1 MKMLAAYM
9 NEIGKMEIG
18 EVEKPQ
24 PKAKEVLVKLDYVGV
39 CGSDGHYFHNGR
51 CGSYVV
57 TDDCKPFILGHECA
71 GVVVELGEGVTDL
84 QVGDKVALEPGIT
97 CGECEFCKSGRYNL
111 CPDVVFLATP
121 PVQGCNM
128 EYIAFPANMCFKL
141 PENVSTLEG
150 ALVEP
155 LSVGVHA
162 ANQGDVNEND
172 DVLILGAGCIGL
184 VTLLA
189 CKAKGAKSI
198 TVVDLEESH
207 LQKALEMGAD
217 SVINA
222 KEKDTLEE
230 VKRLT
235 SGKGFNKVF
244 ETAGSKY
251 TIAQTPF
258 CVKRGGTIV
267 LVGIA
272 AEAEFPFNFGEIMD
286 KEPTI
291 KTVFRYRYTYPQAIA
306 DIAAGKIDVST
317 IATHKYAFEDIQKAY
332 DEAYADK
339 KNIIKAVIKVNK
351 DAE

>member
-1 MKMLAAYM
+1 MKMKAAYM

-18 EVEKPQ
+18 EFDRPTPKEKQ
-24 PKAKEVLVKLDYVGV
+24 VLVKLDYVGV
-39 CGSDGHYFHNGR
+39 CGSDGHYFHTGR
-51 CGSYVV
+51 CGSFVV

-71 GVVVELGEGVTDL
+71 GVVVETGKGVTGL
-84 QVGDKVALEPGIT
+84 KVGDKVAIEPGIT
-97 CGECEFCKSGRYNL
+97 CGECEFCRSGRYNL

-128 EYIAFPANMCFKL
+128 EYIAFPENLCFKL

-162 ANQGDVNEND
+162 ANQGDINEND
-172 DVLILGAGCIGL
+172 NVLILGAGCIGL

-189 CKAKGAKSI
+189 CKAKGAKSV
-198 TVVDLEESH
+198 TVVDLEQSH
-207 LQKALEMGAD
+207 LDKALEMGAD
-217 SVINA
+217 YVINA

-235 SGKGFNKVF
+235 NGAGYDKVL

-258 CVKRGGTIV
+258 AVKRGGTIV

-272 AEAEFPFNFGEIMD
+272 AEAEFPFNFGQIMD

-291 KTVFRYRYTYPQAIA
+291 KTVFRYRYTYPQAIK
-306 DIAAGKIDVST
+306 DIADGKINVKT
-317 IATHKYAFEDIQKAY
+317 IATHRFDFDDIQKAY
-332 DEAYADK
+332 DLAYSDK
-339 KNIIKAVIKVNK
+339 KNVIKAVIKINK